1 MRREPMVVLALPGG
15 AALAAALARSL
26 RCGWSEL
33 ALHRFPDGETG
44 VRITV
49 PVQGCCVTFAGSLD
63 RPDAKTLP
71 LIFAADAAREL
82 GASQIGLVAPYLAYM
97 RQDKRFHS
105 GEAVTSRS
113 YARLLSA
120 SLDFL
125 VTVDPHLHRIHGLD
139 ELYSIRTQVVPAAA
153 LIARWLRG
161 HVASPWLIGPD
172 QESAQWVA
180 EVARLAGA
188 PWTVLRKTRRGD
200 RDVGVRL
207 ASPERWPGHVPVL
220 LDDIISTGETMLA
233 AASLLKKNGLGAPVC
248 IAVHALFDAQA
259 QARLLEGGASRVLSC
274 DTVAHPS
281 NAIRLA
287 PELAR
292 TVRQIC
298 KGTDMRLPGIH
309 EPIERP
315 LLT

>member
-1 MRREPMVVLALPGG
+1 MRREPMVVLALPCG
-15 AALAAALARSL
+15 APLAAALAHSL

-44 VRITV
+44 VRIAV
-49 PVQGCCVTFAGSLD
+49 PVQGCRVTFAGSLD
-63 RPDAKTLP
+63 QPDAKTLP

-97 RQDKRFHS
+97 RQDKRFHP

-125 VTVDPHLHRIHGLD
+125 VTTDPHLHRVHGLD
-139 ELYSIRTQVVPAAA
+139 ELYSIRTQVVPAAP

-180 EVARLAGA
+180 EVARLSGA

-207 ASPERWPGHVPVL
+207 ASAERWPGHVPVL

-248 IAVHALFDAQA
+248 IAVHALFDEETHR
-259 QARLLEGGASRVLSC
+259 RLLEGGASRVLSC
-274 DTVAHPS
+274 DTVPHPS
-281 NAIRLA
+281 NVMHMA
-287 PELAR
+287 PALAR
-292 TVRQIC
+292 AVRRASVGAAQ
-298 KGTDMRLPGIH
+298 
-309 EPIERP
+309 
-315 LLT
+315 

>member
-1 MRREPMVVLALPGG
+1 MKREPMVVLALPGG
-15 AALAAALARSL
+15 APLATALARSL

-33 ALHRFPDGETG
+33 ALHHFPDGETG
-44 VRITV
+44 VRIDAEV
-49 PVQGCCVTFAGSLD
+49 KGCRVMLAGSLD
-63 RPDAKTLP
+63 QPDAKTLP

-82 GASQIGLVAPYLAYM
+82 GASQVGLVAPYLAYM
-97 RQDKRFHS
+97 RQDKRFHP

-125 VTVDPHLHRIHGLD
+125 VTVDPHLHRVHGLD
-139 ELYSIRTQVVPAAA
+139 EIYSIRTQVVPAAPT
-153 LIARWLRG
+153 IARWLSG

-180 EVARLAGA
+180 EVARLANA

-207 ASPERWPGHVPVL
+207 ASPERWPGRVPVL

-233 AASLLKKNGLGAPVC
+233 ATRLLVKAGLGAPLC

-259 QARLLEGGASRVLSC
+259 HRRLLEGGVSRVLTC
-274 DTVAHPS
+274 DTVTHPS
-281 NAIRLA
+281 NAIRMTPL
-287 PELAR
+287 LAR
-292 TVRQIC
+292 AVRQLSA
-298 KGTDMRLPGIH
+298 TADAGI
-309 EPIERP
+309 RP
-315 LLT
+315 N